1 MNIENVFGLIDQK
14 LEKEMDQSLKKK
26 IKQKAK

>member
-1 MNIENVFGLIDQK
+1 MNIENVFGLTDQK
-14 LEKEMDQSLKKK
+14 LEKEIDQSLKKK